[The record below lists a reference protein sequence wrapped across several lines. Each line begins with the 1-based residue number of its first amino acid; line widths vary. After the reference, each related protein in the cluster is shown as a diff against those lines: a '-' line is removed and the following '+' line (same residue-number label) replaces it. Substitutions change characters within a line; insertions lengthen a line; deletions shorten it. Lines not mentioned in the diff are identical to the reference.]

1 MDEAGATAER
11 TFSVEEAEA
20 LLAELRERLARVREA
35 RQAVLANGQPVRDSA
50 VGNGG
55 GARGKAYWEALASL
69 RREVE
74 AMNAAGVV
82 LRDPETGLVDFPA
95 RREGRDIFLCWRV
108 GEDHVRFWHGTDTG
122 FSSRRPL

>member
-11 TFSVEEAEA
+11 TFSVEEAES
-20 LLAELRERLARVREA
+20 LLGELRERLARVREA
-35 RQAVLANGQPVRDSA
+35 RQAVLANGQPIRDSA

-55 GARGKAYWEALASL
+55 GARGKVYWEALSTL
-69 RREVE
+69 RHDVE

-95 RREGRDIFLCWRV
+95 LREGRDIFLCWRV
-108 GEDHVRFWHGTDTG
+108 GEEHVMFWHGTDTG
-122 FSSRRPL
+122 FGSRRPL

>member
-1 MDEAGATAER
+1 MDEAGATAQR
-11 TFSVEEAEA
+11 TFSVEEAES
-20 LLAELRERLARVREA
+20 LLGELRERLARVREA
-35 RQAVLANGQPVRDSA
+35 RQAVLANGQPIRDSA

-55 GARGKAYWEALASL
+55 GARGKAYWEALSTL
-69 RREVE
+69 RRDVE

-108 GEDHVRFWHGTDTG
+108 GEDHVMFWHGTDTG
-122 FSSRRPL
+122 FGSRRPL